1 MNILKES
8 VLDLDAF
15 GKPVLMNFRGRDR
28 FTTIRGGLLTIVV
41 YLCSSY
47 FGYNLVNQLI
57 YRQDPTIQ
65 EFDMRLDHNE
75 EFQLSESLSMYV
87 FNTVKNF

>member
-1 MNILKES
+1 MESLKEC

-15 GKPVLMNFRGRDR
+15 GKPVLLNFRKRER

-47 FGYNLVNQLI
+47 FGYNLFNQLI
-57 YRQDPTIQ
+57 YR
-65 EFDMRLDHNE
+65 
-75 EFQLSESLSMYV
+75 
-87 FNTVKNF
+87 

>member
-1 MNILKES
+1 MKRLKDS

-15 GKPVLMNFRGRDR
+15 GKPVLLNFRKRDR

-47 FGYNLVNQLI
+47 FGFNLV
-57 YRQDPTIQ
+57 
-65 EFDMRLDHNE
+65 
-75 EFQLSESLSMYV
+75 
-87 FNTVKNF
+87 K

>member
-1 MNILKES
+1 MERLKES

-15 GKPVLMNFRGRDR
+15 GKPVLLNFRERDR

-47 FGYNLVNQLI
+47 FGYNL
-57 YRQDPTIQ
+57 
-65 EFDMRLDHNE
+65 
-75 EFQLSESLSMYV
+75 
-87 FNTVKNF
+87 FN

>member
-1 MNILKES
+1 MERLKKSIL
-8 VLDLDAF
+8 DTDAF
-15 GKPVLMNFRGRDR
+15 GKPVLLNFRKRDR

-47 FGYNLVNQLI
+47 FGFNLMKQLI

-65 EFDMRLDHNE
+65 AYDMRLDHDE
-75 EFQLSESLSMYV
+75 ELQMSES
-87 FNTVKNF
+87 F